1 MMQVQQAGDCWN
13 VQGDI
18 VIGTASALLKASQQL
33 AMQANTVVDF
43 REVDNVDTAAIS
55 LILEWKR
62 RAKRENG
69 VLALMNMPENLK
81 SLAALYGV
89 SDIVS

>member
-1 MMQVQQAGDCWN
+1 MMQVQQAGNRWN

-18 VIGTASALLKASQQL
+18 LIGTASVLLKASQQCL
-33 AMQANTVVDF
+33 MQAKTVVDF
-43 REVDNVDTAAIS
+43 KEVGNIDTAVIS

-62 RAKRENG
+62 RAKRENSTLE
-69 VLALMNMPENLK
+69 LANMPENLK

-89 SDIVS
+89 TDIVN

>member
-1 MMQVQQAGDCWN
+1 MIQVQQTGDRWN

-18 VIGTASALLKASQQL
+18 LIGTANALLKASQQL
-33 AMQANTVVDF
+33 AMQANTVVDLK
-43 REVDNVDTAAIS
+43 EVGNVDTAAIS

-62 RAKRENG
+62 RAKRENR
-69 VLALMNMPENLK
+69 VLALANMPDNLK

-89 SDIVS
+89 SDIVN